1 MKTTEPRFA
10 FISGGLGLGG
20 STTFLLNLGSE
31 LCRLGSRVKIWTMEQ
46 QSPLAKDFEER
57 NLPIS
62 WIGCKAV
69 IFEDRIRQCLR
80 ELRIFEPTTLV
91 ANLGPEAFEVF
102 RYANGSF
109 TKIGIIHSDDPNVYR
124 SLKPYF
130 RLMDFVVGVSK
141 EICRRLRH
149 EVGLPAEK
157 IRLIH
162 AGIELPQD
170 EAKPLRD
177 PERVRVLYLGRLDQE
192 QKRVRLLEPI
202 TQRLRNLGTNFH
214 LTIVGDGPERSW
226 LAEMIERNELSSYI
240 ELRPAITYSEVAG
253 VFKQFDVFLLPS
265 AFEGLPLTLLESMA
279 RGIVPVIT
287 RLSSGNDE
295 VVHAS
300 NGILVEAENT
310 NRYAEAI
317 DRLARNREFLEQLSE
332 GARRTITEHY
342 SSHRMAQ
349 QWLLLDRNSGNRT
362 FDVANS
368 RVLPPFGCEGR
379 ILFTTVGR
387 LLRRTKTL
395 WARKEENK

>member
-1 MKTTEPRFA
+1 MKTIEPRFA

-31 LCRLGSRVKIWTMEQ
+31 LSRLGCRVRVWTMEQ
-46 QSPLAKDFEER
+46 QSPLATDFEER

-62 WIGCKAV
+62 WIGRKVA
-69 IFEDRIRQCLR
+69 IFEDRMRECLR
-80 ELRIFEPTTLV
+80 ELRIFQPTTLV

-102 RYANGSF
+102 RYTHGSV
-109 TKIGIIHSDDPNVYR
+109 TKIGIVHSDDPNVYR

-130 RLMDFVVGVSK
+130 QLTDFVVGVSE

-149 EVGLPAEK
+149 EVGMPAEK

-170 EAKPLRD
+170 EARPRRD
-177 PERVRVLYLGRLDQE
+177 PERLRVLYFGRLDQE

-226 LAEMIERNELSSYI
+226 LVEMIKRNELSGYI
-240 ELRPAITYSEVAG
+240 ELRPAIPYSEVASL
-253 VFKQFDVFLLPS
+253 FKQFDVFLLPS
-265 AFEGLPLTLLESMA
+265 AFEGLPLSLLESMA

-287 RLSSGNDE
+287 RLPSGCDE
-295 VVHAS
+295 VVRAS

-310 NRYAEAI
+310 NGYAEAI
-317 DRLARNREFLEQLSE
+317 ELLSRNRDRLEELSE

-342 SSHRMAQ
+342 SSRTMAQ
-349 QWLLLDRNSGNRT
+349 QWLLLDAKSGNAK
-362 FDVANS
+362 FDASHS
-368 RVLPPFGCEGR
+368 RVLPPYGCESSLR
-379 ILFTTVGR
+379 FTTFGR
-387 LLRRTKTL
+387 FLRRTKTL
-395 WARKEENK
+395 WVRKEENK